1 MFDMHSDTWSKGEKA
16 VARRAFE
23 QAYAR
28 EISALAEEV
37 RRRAKNIA
45 EPSDIWTLHDFLS
58 RERRATDD
66 KYDYRY
72 SVLIFVFARLIR
84 EGWLS
89 EAELEGLGEDKLA
102 RIRLVLEI

>member
-1 MFDMHSDTWSKGEKA
+1 MHNESWSKGEKA
-16 VARRAFE
+16 IARRAFN

-28 EISALAEEV
+28 ECAALAGEV
-37 RRRAKNIA
+37 RRRAITIA
-45 EPSDIWTLHDFLS
+45 EPSDMWALHDLLT
-58 RERRATDD
+58 RERRATDE

-89 EAELEGLGEDKLA
+89 EEELEGLGDDKLA
-102 RIRLVLEI
+102 RIRLVLEL

>member
-1 MFDMHSDTWSKGEKA
+1 MQDETWSKREKA

-37 RRRAKNIA
+37 RRRAEKIT

-58 RERRATDD
+58 RERRATDE

-72 SVLIFVFARLIR
+72 SVLIVVFARLIR

-89 EAELEGLGEDKLA
+89 EEELEGLGEDKLE
-102 RIRLVLEI
+102 RIRLVLEL